1 MSDIPAKIVFSV
13 LPGGAGFL
21 VLLVPALVLQYRR
34 FGRPS
39 LLRLLGTAA
48 ACIYTIGLIAFTLFP
63 LPTVAEACGARTG
76 AILQPVPLHF
86 LVDIADE
93 VAATSWSA
101 AMTSFAVMQVV
112 LNVVLF
118 VPLGALLRRLA
129 GRSLRTT
136 VLIGLAV
143 SLAIEATQY
152 TGIWGLYPCGF
163 RVADVD
169 DLIANTLGAWAGAVI
184 APRLLG
190 WMPQARALAAHRPP
204 AVTGPRRLLGMLLD
218 LVLINAVQT
227 SLILAAVLVRVLW
240 AYPDAVQVP
249 SAGGIQI
256 GIAAV
261 AAFVVV
267 VLAPALRGT
276 GASLGQRLMGIAP
289 VWEDTEGPTL
299 GRRVARTLPV
309 AGVLAVGGAVP
320 PMLMAAGVPILPSVI
335 DLVCWAVL
343 AVAVVWA
350 ARGDH
355 RGLSGAVS
363 GARMVDVR
371 ALARPRR

>member
-1 MSDIPAKIVFSV
+1 MSDSAAKILFSV
-13 LPGGAGFL
+13 LLGGAGFL
-21 VLLVPALVLQYRR
+21 ALLVPALVLQYRR

-48 ACIYTIGLIAFTLFP
+48 ACVYTVGLIAFTLFP
-63 LPTVAEACGARTG
+63 LPTVADACGARTG
-76 AILQPVPLHF
+76 AILQPIPLHF

-93 VAATSWSA
+93 AAATSWSA

-129 GRSLRTT
+129 GRRLGTA

-152 TGIWGLYPCGF
+152 TGIWGIYPCGF

-190 WMPQARALAAHRPP
+190 WMPQARALVAHRPP

-218 LVLINAVQT
+218 WLLIGAVEI
-227 SLILAAVLVRVLW
+227 SLLLAVMLVRVLR
-240 AYPDAVQVP
+240 ASPDAVQVP
-249 SAGGIQI
+249 PAGGVQL

-267 VLAPALRGT
+267 VLVPALLGT
-276 GASLGQRLMGIAP
+276 GASLGQRLVGIAP
-289 VWEDTEGPTL
+289 VWEDALGPTL
-299 GRRVARTLPV
+299 GRRLTRTLPV
-309 AGVLAVGGAVP
+309 AGVCTAGGALP
-320 PMLMAAGVPILPSVI
+320 SMLMAAGVPILPSVI

>member
-1 MSDIPAKIVFSV
+1 MSDTAAKILFSV
-13 LPGGAGFL
+13 LLGGAGFL

-48 ACIYTIGLIAFTLFP
+48 ACVYTIGLIAFTLFP

-76 AILQPVPLHF
+76 AIPQPVPLHF
-86 LVDIADE
+86 LVDIAE
-93 VAATSWSA
+93 EAAATSWSA

-136 VLIGLAV
+136 VLIGLGV
-143 SLAIEATQY
+143 SLAVEATQY
-152 TGIWGLYPCGF
+152 TGIWGIYPCGF

-190 WMPQARALAAHRPP
+190 WMPQARTLAAHHPP
-204 AVTGPRRLLGMLLD
+204 VVTGPRRILGMLLD
-218 LVLINAVQT
+218 LVLIGAVQT
-227 SLILAAVLVRVLW
+227 SLNLAVMLVRVLR
-240 AYPDAVQVP
+240 AYPDPVQVP
-249 SAGGIQI
+249 PAGGIQI
-256 GIAAV
+256 GIAAI

-267 VLAPALRGT
+267 VLAPALLGS
-276 GASLGQRLMGIAP
+276 GASLGQHLVWIAP
-289 VWEDTEGPTL
+289 VWEDAEGPTL
-299 GRRVARTLPV
+299 GRRVSRTLPV
-309 AGVLAVGGAVP
+309 AGVLTVGGAVP